1 VAKIAQLSQ
10 EEAMPNTE
18 QLDANKKLAR
28 EYIGQV
34 FNQHKP
40 EKAADYV
47 TNDVVWHGGSLGEI
61 TGAEGLVGLLR
72 SFIGAL
78 PDLDAVEQDIV
89 AENDLVVVRLIVS
102 ATVKG
107 NLLGVPAD
115 GKPVR
120 WSAVDIYRVTDG
132 KISEEWAADD
142 IASIMIQLGA
152 FTVTFSAH

>member
-1 VAKIAQLSQ
+1 
-10 EEAMPNTE
+10 MPSTE
-18 QLDANKKLAR
+18 QLEANKKIAR
-28 EYIGQV
+28 AYIEQV

-40 EKAADYV
+40 DSAADFV
-47 TNDVVWHGGSLGEI
+47 TRDVVWHGGGLGDI
-61 TGAEGLVGLLR
+61 AGVGGLVGLLK

-78 PDLDAVEQDIV
+78 PDLHAAEQDIA
-89 AENDLVVVRLIVS
+89 AEDDLVVMRLVVS

-107 NLLGVPAD
+107 VLLGVPAD

-152 FTVTFSAH
+152 FTPPWAP

>member
-1 VAKIAQLSQ
+1 V
-10 EEAMPNTE
+10 PNTE
-18 QLDANKKLAR
+18 QLEANKKLAR
-28 EYIGQV
+28 EYVEQV
-34 FNQHKP
+34 FNQHNP
-40 EKAADYV
+40 NKAADYV
-47 TNDVVWHGGSLGEI
+47 TGDVVWHGGSLGDI
-61 TGAEGLVGLLR
+61 TGSEALVGLLQ

-78 PDLDAVEQDIV
+78 PDLNAAEQDIV
-89 AENDLVVVRLIVS
+89 AENDLVVVRLLVS

-107 NLLGVPAD
+107 DLLGVPAD

-152 FTVTFSAH
+152 FTPPWAG

>member
-1 VAKIAQLSQ
+1 
-10 EEAMPNTE
+10 MPSTE
-18 QLDANKKLAR
+18 QLEANKKIAR
-28 EYIGQV
+28 AYIEQV

-40 EKAADYV
+40 DSAADFV
-47 TNDVVWHGGSLGEI
+47 TRDVVWHGGGLGDI
-61 TGAEGLVGLLR
+61 TGVGGLVGLLE

-78 PDLDAVEQDIV
+78 PDLHAAEQDIA
-89 AENDLVVVRLIVS
+89 AEDDLVVVRLVVS

-107 NLLGVPAD
+107 ALLGVPAD

-132 KISEEWAADD
+132 RISEEWAADD

-152 FTVTFSAH
+152 FTPPWAP